1 MLTLSIN
8 ERRNYCVQRIEKKPW
23 VTCANYWQ
31 RILYMKGPTTQQRLD
46 RKNFFP
52 LFVYSFLPS
61 AFLVLFFLLFLAS
74 FRIFPPTFFHPHFPI
89 RIRHPQ
95 VSGPRLTDTPVKS
108 LKLLSTLGK
117 VSCHG
122 NSLGFCHSV
131 ERLIKSR
138 TNFHNVMKQTTTG
151 QAFKKRWNFFK
162 IYFNEKINLNL
173 AKYIHTYFIVVIVIL
188 Y

>member
-1 MLTLSIN
+1 MPTIDNAFCKWRTQSRDRDLKERFLSFVCLFISTI
-8 ERRNYCVQRIEKKPW
+8 RFLR
-23 VTCANYWQ
+23 
-31 RILYMKGPTTQQRLD
+31 
-46 RKNFFP
+46 FF
-52 LFVYSFLPS
+52 
-61 AFLVLFFLLFLAS
+61 FFFTFLAS
-74 FRIFPPTFFHPHFPI
+74 FRIFPSTFFHPHFPI

-95 VSGPRLTDTPVKS
+95 VSGPRLTDTPLKS
-108 LKLLSTLGK
+108 LKLLSTLQK

-173 AKYIHTYFIVVIVIL
+173 AKYIHTYFIVTSPKGLFRNNDYITLFIITNNKV
-188 Y
+188 